1 MAPVTKRFVVR
12 FSTTAQ
18 SHPVPDFIDM
28 TIRGFNRNAT
38 ADPERAMFTSGRV
51 LDDNNGFFKFRFKCL
66 SCFFI
71 PYNEA
76 PGRTVTCLFNSNI
89 PRLTII

>member
-1 MAPVTKRFVVR
+1 
-12 FSTTAQ
+12 
-18 SHPVPDFIDM
+18 M
-28 TIRGFNRNAT
+28 TIRRPNRNAT
-38 ADPERAMFTSGRV
+38 TDPKRAMFTSGRV
-51 LDDNNGFFKFRFKCL
+51 PDDNNGFFKFRFKIH

-89 PRLTII
+89 PGLTIV